1 MEIHPALTP
10 EMVKDFRLLNE
21 LKLLEKDIKICT
33 AQFLCELTENNTLS
47 TMQLAKHLLDPVEDS
62 YFVATLLKL
71 CGALQIETPQSILAG
86 RPILNVDAVQ
96 LLWLQMFAVKEYM
109 RILRDT
115 IFGQKEYQDAPPAN
129 N

>member
-1 MEIHPALTP
+1 MEIRPALTP

-21 LKLLEKDIKICT
+21 LKLLEKELKICT
-33 AQFLCELTENNTLS
+33 AQFLCELTENNTLD
-47 TMQLAKHLLDPVEDS
+47 TMQLAKHLLDPVDDPH
-62 YFVATLLKL
+62 FTATLLKL
-71 CGALQIETPQSILAG
+71 CATLQIEAPRSILAG

-109 RILRDT
+109 RIQRNT